1 MKKYLTIKLNK
12 IADSLIKNTINN
24 RSKLVEGIARS
35 SLGIPLS

>member
-1 MKKYLTIKLNK
+1 MKKSLTIKSNK

-35 SLGIPLS
+35 SLGVPLS